1 MSLKFRT
8 IKEPISYKEKIRR
21 AKDFNLFNDLKKG
34 DPNYLD
40 PKEFAL
46 KEIYDEYV
54 EFKCLD
60 CGYEE
65 TIEGDIVFELFDEEF
80 EEYPVLICPKCNDG
94 SFVPKDIYEQIKGR
108 KHKNIK

>member
-46 KEIYDEYV
+46 KEIS
-54 EFKCLD
+54 
-60 CGYEE
+60 
-65 TIEGDIVFELFDEEF
+65 IVVMKK
-80 EEYPVLICPKCNDG
+80 P
-94 SFVPKDIYEQIKGR
+94 
-108 KHKNIK
+108 

>member
-21 AKDFNLFNDLKKG
+21 AKDFNLFNDLKND

-40 PKEFAL
+40 HKEFAL
-46 KEIYDEYV
+46 KEIYDEYI

-80 EEYPVLICPKCNDG
+80 EEYPILICPKRDDG
-94 SFVPKDIYEQIKGR
+94 SFVPKDIYEQIKSR